1 MPTSTRQILCEFV
14 RADVGIRPY
23 DAVFNTAIN
32 YNLSKCLPSLPLEG
46 KVGFATQNSDEVER

>member
-32 YNLSKCLPSLPLEG
+32 YNLNAKCIVQSAKLRVG
-46 KVGFATQNSDEVER
+46 KAHTQT